1 MHWLA
6 ISFMVSPR
14 DWELSGEFTHH
25 KQNQQVAS
33 MEDDTPEA
41 TSRTVFVRGI
51 SFSSGKD
58 EVEKAFEA
66 VGPIRKCFLV
76 QAKGDAKHKGY
87 GYVQFA
93 LREDAAAAVRQLHSS
108 SLGGRKLKVRA
119 WLATAYLCS
128 M

>member
-1 MHWLA
+1 M
-6 ISFMVSPR
+6 
-14 DWELSGEFTHH
+14 LSH
-25 KQNQQVAS
+25 NSRRQQVVS

-108 SLGGRKLKVRA
+108 SLGGRKLKVCA
-119 WLATAYLCS
+119 WLATADLCS